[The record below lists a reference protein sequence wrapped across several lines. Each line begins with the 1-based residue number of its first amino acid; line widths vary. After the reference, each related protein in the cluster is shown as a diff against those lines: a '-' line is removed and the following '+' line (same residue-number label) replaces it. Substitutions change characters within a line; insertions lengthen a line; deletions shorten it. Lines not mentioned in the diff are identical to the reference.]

1 MWLRMSSV
9 APWALRPTAG
19 LMQRRYVMT
28 QLRQSALA
36 VGPHV
41 PIGLMM
47 HGPGRAAQVLEKNS
61 GNTKALYRRA
71 QAHMAAGDYVEAE
84 VDIKAALQVPSWA
97 KCIYAVVYG

>member
-1 MWLRMSSV
+1 
-9 APWALRPTAG
+9 
-19 LMQRRYVMT
+19 
-28 QLRQSALA
+28 
-36 VGPHV
+36 
-41 PIGLMM
+41 M